1 MQGPR
6 VTLAR
11 QDGAFDNGKEEQT
24 MTKRILTLISAGALC
39 MALSGCPQNTDPPGD
54 PRLGEGPRTDDARL
68 DEPGRQDAVPGQV
81 NPAVPAPSEDPA
93 QTDQTRD
100 RELEQSIR
108 RPNRDSF

>member
-1 MQGPR
+1 

-11 QDGAFDNGKEEQT
+11 QDGASGNGKEEKT

-54 PRLGEGPRTDDARL
+54 PRLGEGARTDDARL
-68 DEPGRQDAVPGQV
+68 DEPGRQDGEAVPGQV
-81 NPAVPAPSEDPA
+81 NPAVPAPAQDPA

-108 RPNRDSF
+108 RPDRDSF